1 MAASRSFLLTIYSV
15 GAIQL
20 AAIFLAWFGQSGL
33 MMADSITLF
42 LADWTAFTLM
52 AHRHARL
59 GPLNPPRLSQ
69 FLGVLCLF
77 LGVTR
82 LFTVQSAD
90 SVAIILGSYLCL
102 GGTYLLFTR
111 LRDIPSCWPE
121 MLVAAVVL
129 IRVGFIAGTLDIWLK
144 VTDWTVE
151 IGSWFLYLLGNEV
164 LVTGNTIA
172 TTMGA
177 VILEWPCTGLMTG
190 GGLIAIA
197 TALAFSKPWT
207 RAAKAFIFAS
217 GIALA
222 FLAGCMR
229 VVVMSYVISDIP
241 KFQFWHGTEG
251 FLIFA
256 AVTYSLF
263 ALSIFL
269 APRLF
274 PPLRS
279 EISGSDPGSDP
290 SSVPTS
296 VPTPDPPS
304 DPLSTASGSG
314 VPPTPPP
321 GVGGTPDPGI
331 RVGRVLAMIMIG
343 MALFSWARLPW
354 VIGSHK
360 DFAYPDLAAALQAS
374 APELLPNPD
383 PYAESSWGRVAQY
396 RLPEG
401 ELLLGYRPTGDFVA
415 IRTVFRNLADNTP
428 TDWETISVPEG
439 SVSWRIQDGT
449 LELATLVHRSGKLTV
464 SEEEYGQAIQRARL
478 DPANLARWFIG
489 QAKLR
494 DRRAVLVHLKL
505 AGMDGSQVQSFV
517 PIVVQ
522 AAKLTSEGF

>member
-1 MAASRSFLLTIYSV
+1 MENRTPFLRTIYSV

-20 AAIFLAWFGQSGL
+20 AAIFLAWFGLSGL
-33 MMADSITLF
+33 QVADSITLF
-42 LADWTAFTLM
+42 LADWTAFILM

-59 GPLNPPRLSQ
+59 GPLNPSRLSQ
-69 FLGVLCLF
+69 TLGLLCLS
-77 LGVTR
+77 LGIVR
-82 LFTVQSAD
+82 LFTVGSGD

-121 MLVAAVVL
+121 MLVAGIVL
-129 IRVGFIAGTLDIWLK
+129 LRVGFIATTLDSWLR
-144 VTDWTVE
+144 VTPLTVE
-151 IGSWFLYLLGNEV
+151 IGSWFLYLLGHET
-164 LVTGNTIA
+164 LVVGKTIA
-172 TTMGA
+172 TPMGA

-217 GIALA
+217 GITLA

-229 VVVMSYVISDIP
+229 VVVMSYVVQDIP

-274 PPLRS
+274 PPIPATIL
-279 EISGSDPGSDP
+279 GSDPGSDP
-290 SSVPTS
+290 SSVPRS
-296 VPTPDPPS
+296 VPNPAFRLKPAPATPTS
-304 DPLSTASGSG
+304 LNSKIGKA
-314 VPPTPPP
+314 
-321 GVGGTPDPGI
+321 
-331 RVGRVLAMIMIG
+331 LAMIMVG
-343 MALFSWARLPW
+343 MAIFSWARLPW

-360 DFAYPDLAAALQAS
+360 DFAYPDLTTTLQAS
-374 APELLPNPD
+374 APQLLPNPD

-401 ELLLGYRPTGDFVA
+401 ELTLGYRPSGDFTA
-415 IRTVFRNLADNTP
+415 IRTIFRNLTDNTP
-428 TDWETISVPEG
+428 TEWETISVPEG
-439 SVSWRIQDGT
+439 SIAWRVQDGN
-449 LELATLVHRSGKLTV
+449 LELATLVHRSGKLTI
-464 SEEEYGQAIQRARL
+464 SEEEFQQAMRRLRL
-478 DPANLARWFIG
+478 DPGNLARWFIG
-489 QAKLR
+489 QSKLR
-494 DRRAVLVHLKL
+494 ERRSVLVHLTVP
-505 AGMDGSQVQSFV
+505 GGTEEQVQKFL
-517 PIVVQ
+517 PLVVH
-522 AAKLTSEGF
+522 ASKLTAASF

>member
-1 MAASRSFLLTIYSV
+1 MLAFTCNVHLHEKFPSAGGGHRILQVDNRTPFLRTIYSV

-20 AAIFLAWFGQSGL
+20 ASIFLAWFGLSGL
-33 MMADSITLF
+33 QVADSITLF

-59 GPLNPPRLSQ
+59 GPLNPSCLSR
-69 FLGVLCLF
+69 FLGLICLA
-77 LGVTR
+77 LGIVR
-82 LFTVQSAD
+82 LFTVGSGD

-111 LRDIPSCWPE
+111 LRDILSCWPE
-121 MLVAAVVL
+121 MLVAGVVL
-129 IRVGFIAGTLDIWLK
+129 LRVGFIAGTIDSWLRI
-144 VTDWTVE
+144 TPFTVE
-151 IGSWFLYLLGNEV
+151 IGSWFLYLLGHET
-164 LVTGNTIA
+164 LVVDRTIA
-172 TTMGA
+172 TPMGA

-229 VVVMSYVISDIP
+229 VVVMSYVVQDIP

-256 AVTYSLF
+256 AVTYALF

-274 PPLRS
+274 PPLPAL
-279 EISGSDPGSDP
+279 ESDPASRL
-290 SSVPTS
+290 
-296 VPTPDPPS
+296 PPA
-304 DPLSTASGSG
+304 PATSG
-314 VPPTPPP
+314 VSNLKYANL
-321 GVGGTPDPGI
+321 
-331 RVGRVLAMIMIG
+331 LAVSM
-343 MALFSWARLPW
+343 MAVAVVAWVRLPW
-354 VIGSHK
+354 VVGSHK

-374 APELLPNPD
+374 APDLLPNPD
-383 PYAESSWGRVAQY
+383 PYAESSWGRVARY

-401 ELLLGYRPTGDFVA
+401 ELMLGYRPSGDFTA
-415 IRTVFRNLADNTP
+415 IRTIFRNLTDNTP
-428 TDWETISVPEG
+428 TEWETVPVPEG
-439 SVSWRIQDGT
+439 SIAWRVQDGN
-449 LELATLVHRSGKLTV
+449 LELATLVHRSGQLTV
-464 SEEEYGQAIQRARL
+464 SEEEYGQAIQRVRL

-505 AGMDGSQVQSFV
+505 PGKDAGQVQTFV
-517 PIVVQ
+517 PVVVQ
-522 AAKLTSEGF
+522 ATRLTAASF

>member
-1 MAASRSFLLTIYSV
+1 MNSSKFFLRTIYAV

-20 AAIFLAWFGQSGL
+20 AAIFLAWFGLSGL
-33 MMADSITLF
+33 QVADSITLF

-59 GPLNPPRLSQ
+59 GPLNPSRLSQ
-69 FLGVLCLF
+69 TLGLLCLALGV
-77 LGVTR
+77 VR
-82 LFTVQSAD
+82 LFTVGSGD

-121 MLVAAVVL
+121 MLVAGIVL
-129 IRVGFIAGTLDIWLK
+129 LRVGFVATTLDSWLR
-144 VTDWTVE
+144 VTPFTVE
-151 IGSWFLYLLGNEV
+151 IGSWFLYLLGHET
-164 LVTGNTIA
+164 LVVGKTIA
-172 TTMGA
+172 TPMGA

-207 RAAKAFIFAS
+207 RAAKTFIFAS

-229 VVVMSYVISDIP
+229 VVVMSYVVQDIP

-256 AVTYSLF
+256 AVTYALF

-274 PPLRS
+274 PPLPAL
-279 EISGSDPGSDP
+279 ESDPASRLPPAPSHRNTSDP
-290 SSVPTS
+290 KTGKIISFV
-296 VPTPDPPS
+296 
-304 DPLSTASGSG
+304 
-314 VPPTPPP
+314 
-321 GVGGTPDPGI
+321 
-331 RVGRVLAMIMIG
+331 MIFVAIF
-343 MALFSWARLPW
+343 AWVRLPW
-354 VIGSHK
+354 VVGSHK

-374 APELLPNPD
+374 QPELLPNPD

-401 ELLLGYRPTGDFVA
+401 ELTLGYRPSGDFVA
-415 IRTVFRNLADNTP
+415 IRTIFRNLKDNTP
-428 TDWETISVPEG
+428 TEWETVPMPEG
-439 SVSWRIQDGT
+439 SIAWRVQDGT
-449 LELATLVHRSGKLTV
+449 LELATLVHRAGQLTV
-464 SEEEYGQAIQRARL
+464 SEEEYGQAIQRVRL

-489 QAKLR
+489 QAKIR

-505 AGMDGSQVQSFV
+505 AGKDAGQVHSFV
-517 PIVVQ
+517 PVVVD
-522 AAKLTSEGF
+522 AAKRTAQGF